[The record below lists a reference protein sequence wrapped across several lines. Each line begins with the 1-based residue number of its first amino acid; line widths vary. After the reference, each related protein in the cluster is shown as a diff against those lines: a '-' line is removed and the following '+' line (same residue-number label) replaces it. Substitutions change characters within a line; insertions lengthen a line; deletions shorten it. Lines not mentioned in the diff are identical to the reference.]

1 MMAFLLHPMVLF
13 AFGNLKRDLG
23 LLWAW
28 LCHRSFW
35 QLTTMAACIYIGV
48 QHFELIHSRH
58 EATKWH
64 GQFTAEKRH
73 STSLRLTF
81 WRLPIRQEGT
91 IPPTPF
97 A

>member
-35 QLTTMAACIYIGV
+35 QLTTMAPRKRSAW
-48 QHFELIHSRH
+48 SSP
-58 EATKWH
+58 K
-64 GQFTAEKRH
+64 KRH
-73 STSLRLTF
+73 STH
-81 WRLPIRQEGT
+81 
-91 IPPTPF
+91 
-97 A
+97 